1 MDQSLIGQWLC
12 WSRLRKGLTLHER
25 LSVRM
30 EIKRLLIRWGV
41 MIIKYIIINLMIG
54 TMADYL
60 LFVPIKMWVRQYFG
74 LNDDAGD
81 YGDAADPNGGVGGEG
96 GGHVGDVEG

>member
-1 MDQSLIGQWLC
+1 MVKLTKMYVILRLYDVVGAVWSLLGSMVPLETWDMDQSLTGQWLC

-54 TMADYL
+54 TMADY
-60 LFVPIKMWVRQYFG
+60 VPFWPLQMWV
-74 LNDDAGD
+74 
-81 YGDAADPNGGVGGEG
+81 
-96 GGHVGDVEG
+96 H